1 MFRKPGSSR
10 PWFKY
15 SDDGHPQK
23 SREPLIGLER
33 QKANRRQG
41 AIPGD
46 EICLG
51 RTFAGDH
58 ELDVPLIAES
68 LTEPMMIKYFILVIE
83 QAAVSGST
91 FCYMLFLGRV
101 LSQSEFASIG
111 LGFTIYLIIFVIYEK
126 LLSDP
131 LLTLRHSIDYLAALW
146 RVHIFVISAAGVVAL
161 LVWSILGNLDPYGIV
176 LSLEFFAS
184 GTTVPFLRR
193 CLHSEGKTS
202 LSALA
207 ASAYVVIF
215 AITCVCLYEFR
226 LLSVASS
233 PVPFFFANF
242 VFGLVASSA
251 IPKSTGTNLARDIKM
266 AHLRIGFS
274 MLTYAI
280 LSNLTIN
287 VYPLIF
293 SSLRDEAGI
302 AGFRLIST
310 TSMPFF
316 QLAGAFYSFLLPRL
330 AAPSFRQVELID
342 KLALASVIIAPAAA
356 AALAIP
362 FGKPIALLMFGRH
375 YAHLSPIIPV
385 ALAGVAVS
393 LAVSTIV
400 LWLRAHGQLR
410 ILQITGDIQFTVTAI
425 LAWPSV
431 ASFGTLGAFSTY
443 GLANFLSLVFVL
455 VVLYK
460 SNGRAPGRDKP
471 PGS

>member
-1 MFRKPGSSR
+1 
-10 PWFKY
+10 
-15 SDDGHPQK
+15 
-23 SREPLIGLER
+23 LER
-33 QKANRRQG
+33 QKANRRQV

-58 ELDVPLIAES
+58 ELDMPLIAEPV
-68 LTEPMMIKYFILVIE
+68 TEPMMMKYFTLVIE
-83 QAAVSGST
+83 QAAVSGCT

-101 LSQSEFASIG
+101 LSESEFASIG
-111 LGFTIYLIIFVIYEK
+111 LGFSIYLIIIVFWEK

-131 LLTLRHSIDYLAALW
+131 LLTLRHSMDLRQSIDYLAALW
-146 RVHIFVISAAGVVAL
+146 RVHIFVILAAGVVAL
-161 LVWSILGNLDPYGIV
+161 LVWSILGNLDHYGIV
-176 LSLEFFAS
+176 LALEFFAA
-184 GTTVPFLRR
+184 GTTAPFLRR

-226 LLSVASS
+226 LLSVVSS

-302 AGFRLIST
+302 AGFRLVST

-316 QLAGAFYSFLLPRL
+316 QLAVAFYSFLLPRL
-330 AAPSFRQVELID
+330 AAPSFRQVELMD
-342 KLALASVIIAPAAA
+342 KLALASVIIAPSGAAV
-356 AALAIP
+356 LAVP
-362 FGKPIALLMFGRH
+362 FGKPIALLMFGRR

-393 LAVSTIV
+393 LAVSVIA

-410 ILQITGDIQFTVTAI
+410 ILPITGAIQFTVTAI
-425 LAWPSV
+425 LAWPSA

-443 GLANFLSLVFVL
+443 ALANFLSLVFVL
-455 VVLYK
+455 FVLWKLY
-460 SNGRAPGRDKP
+460 GRTPGRDKP
-471 PGS
+471 PRS